1 MRGFS
6 SPTFQDFVKSS
17 LEADLE
23 SSTASAAAA
32 GILLHVVVIR
42 RRDFEY
48 LADRFFASLVLGTF
62 RLLGAL
68 VTLTGLSI
76 FAVILQVTITFWAF
90 NGGILLSISFLA
102 HRLAKLT
109 HFYTTYLSSKELKYH
124 NEVSD
129 MCDKYGDFICTGP
142 RELCIVRKSAV
153 PLLYGPDSKCIKST
167 WYLQQDVDP
176 KRSSLFMIRE
186 PSAHKTRRRAWD
198 KGMSPK
204 ALKSY
209 LPRIEKKVELL
220 VEQFASRAQ
229 SEKSIDVTLWTA
241 LLAFDVMGEVAFS
254 KDFGDVEQGVE
265 QPAIAEMHS
274 HMAFVGTLMHVPWL
288 LNFLGRLRGATGS
301 YGLFFSWCRNQLAEK
316 QKQLDMK
323 GEDPQDIASWL
334 VQEAAAKRSGV
345 TPAGMDQ
352 DSRVAIIAGSDSTQ
366 ATLASALYL
375 LAKYPAVLAKLQEK
389 IDSAMPNGSQDWSYD
404 KIRNIPYL
412 EDVLKET
419 LRLKGPVMV
428 GACRVTPPEGLQ
440 VDEVFIPPHTNVSVP
455 NLRIHTDARYY
466 KEPRSFVPERW
477 GEREAEMETAGQ
489 PFPAFHLGLF
499 NCAGKN
505 LAMMVLRVTIAR
517 IEQSFDVSFPSGET
531 GDHFER
537 DAQDTFGTKLPPMG
551 LRFVPRQP
559 HL

>member
-1 MRGFS
+1 MA
-6 SPTFQDFVKSS
+6 TFQDFVKSS
-17 LEADLE
+17 LEADLK
-23 SSTASAAAA
+23 SLTASAAAA

-42 RRDFEY
+42 RGDFEY
-48 LADRFFASLVLGTF
+48 LADRFIASLALGTLGF
-62 RLLGAL
+62 FGAL
-68 VTLTGLSI
+68 ATLTSLSI
-76 FAVILQVTITFWAF
+76 FAVILRVTAIFWAF
-90 NGGILLSISFLA
+90 NGGILLSISLYRLFFHPLRKFPGP
-102 HRLAKLT
+102 RLAKLT
-109 HFYTTYLSSKELKYH
+109 HFYTAYLSSKELKYH

-129 MCDKYGDFICTGP
+129 MCDKYGDCIRTGP
-142 RELCIVRKSAV
+142 RELCFVRKSAV

-186 PSAHKTRRRAWD
+186 PCAHKTRRRAWD
-198 KGMSPK
+198 KG
-204 ALKSY
+204 
-209 LPRIEKKVELL
+209 I
-220 VEQFASRAQ
+220 
-229 SEKSIDVTLWTA
+229 IDVILWTA
-241 LLAFDVMGEVAFS
+241 LLPFDVMGEVAFS
-254 KDFGDVEQGVE
+254 KDLGGVEQGVE

-274 HMAFVGTLMHVPWL
+274 HMAFVGTLIHVPWL

-301 YGLFFSWCRNQLAEK
+301 YGLFFSWCQNQLAKK
-316 QKQLDMK
+316 QKQLDMR
-323 GEDPQDIASWL
+323 GEDPQDIVSWL

-366 ATLASALYL
+366 ATLASAVYL

-412 EDVLKET
+412 DDVLKET
-419 LRLKGPVMV
+419 LRLKGPVVV
-428 GACRVTPPEGLQ
+428 GACLQ
-440 VDEVFIPPHTNVSVP
+440 VDEVFIPPHTNVF
-455 NLRIHTDARYY
+455 
-466 KEPRSFVPERW
+466 EPRSFIPERW

-489 PFPAFHLGLF
+489 PFLAFHLGPF
-499 NCAGKN
+499 NCAGKT

-517 IEQSFDVSFPSGET
+517 IVQSFDVSFPSGET
-531 GDHFER
+531 GDHFGR

-559 HL
+559 RL